1 LGELNILQES
11 IQENIMPSLLSTS
24 IAANYR
30 IATPGTKFGT
40 RELIHALI
48 TVDNADLSDTTVVD
62 GNFAR
67 AIQAIQTIGEVY
79 AVGAPNFGEGGST
92 FTVILASDS
101 LADNDFNDNPGNG
114 TAASTNL
121 ENVLNTLFNELV
133 TVNYTVM
140 FGLAY
145 D

>member
-1 LGELNILQES
+1 
-11 IQENIMPSLLSTS
+11 MPSLLTTD

-30 IATPGTKFGT
+30 IASPSTKFGT

-48 TVDNADLSDTTVVD
+48 TVQNVDLTDQSEVD

-67 AIQAIQTIGEVY
+67 AIQAIQTIGEIY
-79 AVGAPNFGEGGST
+79 AVGTPTFGEGASN

-121 ENVLNTLFNELV
+121 EAILGTLFNEGITV
-133 TVNYTVM
+133 TYSILW
-140 FGLAY
+140 GLAY

>member
-1 LGELNILQES
+1 
-11 IQENIMPSLLSTS
+11 MPSLLTTD

-30 IATPGTKFGT
+30 IASPGTKFGT

-48 TVDNADLSDTTVVD
+48 TIDTVNLSDVNTVD

-79 AVGAPNFGEGGST
+79 AVGAPNFGEGVST

-101 LADNDFNDNPGNG
+101 LADNNFNENPGNG
-114 TAASTNL
+114 TAESTNL
-121 ENVLNTLFNELV
+121 DAVLTTLFNQPV